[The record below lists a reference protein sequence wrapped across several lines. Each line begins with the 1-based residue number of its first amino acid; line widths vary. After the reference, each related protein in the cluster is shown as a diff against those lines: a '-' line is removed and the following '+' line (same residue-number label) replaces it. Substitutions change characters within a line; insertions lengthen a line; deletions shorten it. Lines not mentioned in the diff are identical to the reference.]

1 MRSSASTP
9 IRAAPEARPP
19 MRVVCA
25 TLGRALGYSRPTAHV
40 KLPPLSA
47 PPQVAEVQVAHCFA
61 RCFARLRLTAADSI
75 ARRCL
80 EPLPKRH
87 RDLSPGGHLFSLSF
101 PYHCIGKGNFF
112 LDSRLGIPYVL
123 AA

>member
-1 MRSSASTP
+1 MRSSASTL

-19 MRVVCA
+19 MRLYV
-25 TLGRALGYSRPTAHV
+25 
-40 KLPPLSA
+40 PLSA
-47 PPQVAEVQVAHCFA
+47 GRWGTPDRPPTLSSHPVTHPPQVAEVQVAHCFA